1 MIIIA
6 GNEKIS
12 INSNADPILFIMSE
26 NERLRLIHNLTA
38 MRPKNKTRRYLM
50 YTDDMTEQDRTEYL
64 NLDKTRIIK

>member
-12 INSNADPILFIMSE
+12 IDSNTDPILFIMSE
-26 NERLRLIHNLTA
+26 DERLRLIHNLTA

-50 YTDDMTEQDRTEYL
+50 YTDDMTDRDRTEYI
-64 NLDKTRIIK
+64 NLDNTRIIK